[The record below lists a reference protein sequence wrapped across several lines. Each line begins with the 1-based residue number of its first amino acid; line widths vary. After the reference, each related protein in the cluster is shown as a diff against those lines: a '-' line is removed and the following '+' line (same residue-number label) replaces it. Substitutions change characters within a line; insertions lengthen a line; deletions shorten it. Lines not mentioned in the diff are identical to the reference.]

1 MKSKDSKV
9 LFLSM
14 AIIISILFI
23 FIKAT
28 KNNPNDKQNIRSG
41 DLISVSVD
49 TPFLF
54 SLLSDL
60 SIGSNTDIYMA
71 DTISKSTYNYSLYK
85 DGKPSFDGI
94 KKDVI
99 LYGENYLHDIDL
111 TNYDNTDKKP
121 PQLPIGYEDRID
133 ELSDKNC
140 YINPI
145 NGKVIMENIYK
156 DLKKHSNA
164 IEQNYERLAE
174 EFTNLFKEASNIGED
189 YEEPAIFF
197 AGETYNIG
205 WIQGLNNKIRVI
217 SLKDSKTLDIQDT
230 YLSFIEAC
238 KKYDTD
244 KILVDRD
251 LDEKVIKRIKKD
263 LKGVKII
270 YLHQDEIYPR
280 FIDFYKSNL
289 DSIKNSLVNL

>member
-1 MKSKDSKV
+1 MRSKDSKI

-14 AIIISILFI
+14 AIIISVLFI

-28 KNNPNDKQNIRSG
+28 NNNVNNKPNVRSG
-41 DLISVSVD
+41 DSISVTVD

-60 SIGSNTDIYMA
+60 SIGSNTDVYMA
-71 DTISKSTYNYSLYK
+71 DTVSKSTYNYSLYK
-85 DGKPSFDGI
+85 DGKPSFEGI

-111 TNYDNTDKKP
+111 TDYSNTDKKP
-121 PQLPIGYEDRID
+121 PKLPIGYDDRDD
-133 ELSDKNC
+133 ELSDKNY
-140 YINPI
+140 YINPV
-145 NGKVIMENIYK
+145 NGKAIMENIYN
-156 DLKKHSNA
+156 DLGKHSSA
-164 IEQNYERLAE
+164 IKQNYERLDAE
-174 EFTNLFKEASNIGED
+174 FSGLFKEASNIGED

-217 SLKDSKTLDIQDT
+217 SLKDSKTLDIQDM
-230 YLSFIEAC
+230 YLPFIEAC

-244 KILVDRD
+244 KILVDRE
-251 LDEKVIKRIKKD
+251 LDEKIIKRIKKD
-263 LKGVKII
+263 LKDVKVI
-270 YLHQDEIYPR
+270 YLHQDEIYPK

-289 DSIKNSLVNL
+289 DSVRNSLVNL